1 VTAAGVLPIFARQGA
16 QAEAATNPLTVS
28 VNNLDLNVQGLY
40 QGGVSGDV
48 LIGGT
53 ALSPDIGGTIQLN
66 NGQVLIGQSNT
77 AGAKPSGTQNGNA
90 TDNATT
96 IFRAQP
102 TNTQGTSTPD
112 GATTTLGAQ
121 PTGTGGSGT
130 PEGATT
136 TFGLE
141 QAGTQGGNA
150 TAGATRANLP
160 PIEFDGLRLIL
171 GNNVRVST
179 APLLGGF
186 VPGGELSPS
195 LLTFDAKGNLTING
209 TLAKP
214 LPQGVIRLTGGRVS
228 LFTTQFTLDRGYEH
242 TAEFTP
248 SRGLDP
254 VLDVR
259 LVTLVPEA
267 TGATANRTL
276 RSPFS
281 SEISDVSATS
291 FGTLRTVRVQARATG
306 PASQLA
312 ENLEL
317 TSEPSRSKAEII
329 SLLGGSIINSL
340 GQSDATTGLVTLAGS
355 TIFGSLQGSI
365 TAIGQAIGFS
375 EFRIYPS
382 PVTARASRRNDQG
395 ATSSVLGLAAEGVF
409 DISRN
414 FSVSLSRVFLT
425 NEPFNY
431 NVIYRVN
438 DDLLVR
444 GSTNLADDSRLLFE
458 YETRF

>member
-1 VTAAGVLPIFARQGA
+1 VTAAGVLPIFARQAA

-77 AGAKPSGTQNGNA
+77 AAAKPAGTQTGSA
-90 TDNATT
+90 TDGTTT
-96 IFRAQP
+96 ILRAQP

-112 GATTTLGAQ
+112 GTPTTFGTE
-121 PTGTGGSGT
+121 PTNTQGTST

-141 QAGTQGGNA
+141 QPGTQGGNT

-186 VPGGELSPS
+186 VPGGELSSS
-195 LLTFDAKGNLTING
+195 LVSFDAKGNLTING

-214 LPQGVIRLTGGRVS
+214 LPQGVIRLTGGQVN

-281 SEISDVSATS
+281 SEISDVSAID

-306 PASQLA
+306 PASQLSD
-312 ENLEL
+312 NLEL
-317 TSEPSRSKAEII
+317 TSEPSRSEAEII

-340 GQSDATTGLVTLAGS
+340 GQTDATVGIATLAGS
-355 TIFGSLQGSI
+355 TILGSLQGSI
-365 TAIGQAIGFS
+365 SAIGQAIGFS
-375 EFRIYPS
+375 EFRISPT
-382 PVTARASRRNDQG
+382 PVTGSSAP
-395 ATSSVLGLAAEGVF
+395 SVLGLTAEGVF

-425 NEPFNY
+425 NEPFRY
-431 NVIYRVN
+431 NLLYRVN
-438 DDLLVR
+438 DEILVR
-444 GSTNLADDSRLLFE
+444 GSTNLADESRFLFE
-458 YETRF
+458 YEARF